1 MESKPKML
9 KYLNEDSNKYK
20 FQVELEQNEEPNFVF
35 YSFSYFSTSFGTFA
49 YNNKY
54 QEVNFSGKLKYNA
67 EKGYYELNI
76 NKARQESRDVS
87 ILGFSSGPIE
97 VWEGESF
104 EKVLDKLPIRFYN
117 DSSSRFSIERNP
129 EPTVILTKDNAPQ
142 FCKFEIQQKLE
153 KCRLG
158 SYWLTLTKANEGSC
172 LIY

>member
-9 KYLNEDSNKYK
+9 KYLDENSNKYK
-20 FQVELEQNEEPNFVF
+20 FQVEVEQTEEPNFVF

-87 ILGFSSGPIE
+87 IMGLPVQLKYGKENLSKKFLINYKFGFIMIPA
-97 VWEGESF
+97 
-104 EKVLDKLPIRFYN
+104 LDFQLKETQNL
-117 DSSSRFSIERNP
+117 
-129 EPTVILTKDNAPQ
+129 Q
-142 FCKFEIQQKLE
+142 
-153 KCRLG
+153 
-158 SYWLTLTKANEGSC
+158 
-172 LIY
+172 